1 VGDPVFDQLSEAVE
15 QLDEALDCLF
25 LVESAL
31 LYHLLAE
38 GARLGQLEDDVEIVQ
53 GFMDVVE
60 VDDVGTF

>member
-25 LVESAL
+25 LVEPAL
-31 LYHLLAE
+31 LRHLLAE
-38 GARLGQLEDDVEIVQ
+38 GARLGQLEDDVEVVQ